1 MRKFYLFAVFSLM
14 AGLAFAA
21 DADSGKRL
29 DHVFVYAGSEVSSK
43 IIYIYNSDGSLQSM
57 ETMMLNNDGV
67 LTNNSREVYG
77 YDAEGRMNDYE
88 SYVWHASSMS
98 WLGSPKE
105 DAKKHMTFDDQNRI
119 AEVDYYKWDS
129 SIEKW
134 GEHVYLHGVYTYDGN
149 VAIEDRERWLND
161 KFSTA
166 DRRRYEFDDAGRLVT
181 YVRYSNGA
189 FSFEVGDY
197 VYTPTDSV
205 VYSYDDHGNITEQ
218 SSFMYIDSW
227 VDGERLKYE
236 YTYDEYGNIA
246 TKTSYR
252 WDDWTD
258 DWMSGSTLTYENHY
272 LADTDTYDLPYT
284 RDYAQSGALEATDA
298 VDGNADG
305 STWRIENGALVCS
318 SSTASEAPDI
328 LYLPPLNMASDTEVK
343 IVFNARLANDCDSAQ
358 IQMILCSNDEELTPL
373 GAVGNIH
380 TIEPGEGS
388 EVEGYIIAPQNGA
401 FRIGI
406 CFNNSLV
413 GSQVAIDTL
422 TVYNYRPSN
431 TPMEPYG
438 LSAIAANDQSL
449 QVQIDFYAPV
459 YTIGGDVLGSVDKME
474 VYRNGSAEPV
484 YTTEE
489 VGASLVTR
497 WVDTDAVKG
506 ENTYEI
512 YAYANGQKSD
522 PATILVVAGYARP
535 AEVRNLSIVER
546 ADYSCVISWDKP
558 EGIDGG
564 EMYDCPI
571 YYTVIRNNET
581 IVANAVT
588 GTSVVDNTIPCEYGQ
603 TPVFYTILSS
613 NLSGEGRRTYSELY
627 FIGAPY
633 SAPYA
638 ESFAGGAMNT
648 MWLSDKLEGLDSGWG
663 IGEQAYSPDAQP
675 QDGDGG
681 LASFMAT
688 NVNVG
693 TKTRLTS
700 AKINIGNLSEPALGF
715 YIYQTT
721 GEKSNDN
728 LTVEVSRNNGEF
740 VAVAGP
746 LYASG
751 NETEGWVK
759 KVIPLDA
766 YQGETAL
773 RLSFVGEAVD
783 GTTNINIDNIQVQ
796 ERSVVGIADNRI
808 DKYRV
813 YATTEGQI
821 VVKAQP
827 GSECSIDVYGI
838 GGQKVYATQG
848 DEAIVDAAP
857 GIYVVDVEGAR
868 YKVVVK

>member
-134 GEHVYLHGVYTYDGN
+134 GEHVYLHGVYTYDDN

-166 DRRRYEFDDAGRLVT
+166 DRRRYEYDDAGRLVT

-388 EVEGYIIAPQNGA
+388 EIEGYIIAPK
-401 FRIGI
+401 
-406 CFNNSLV
+406 
-413 GSQVAIDTL
+413 TE
-422 TVYNYRPSN
+422 PS
-431 TPMEPYG
+431 
-438 LSAIAANDQSL
+438 A
-449 QVQIDFYAPV
+449 
-459 YTIGGDVLGSVDKME
+459 
-474 VYRNGSAEPV
+474 
-484 YTTEE
+484 
-489 VGASLVTR
+489 
-497 WVDTDAVKG
+497 
-506 ENTYEI
+506 
-512 YAYANGQKSD
+512 
-522 PATILVVAGYARP
+522 
-535 AEVRNLSIVER
+535 
-546 ADYSCVISWDKP
+546 
-558 EGIDGG
+558 
-564 EMYDCPI
+564 
-571 YYTVIRNNET
+571 
-581 IVANAVT
+581 
-588 GTSVVDNTIPCEYGQ
+588 
-603 TPVFYTILSS
+603 
-613 NLSGEGRRTYSELY
+613 
-627 FIGAPY
+627 
-633 SAPYA
+633 
-638 ESFAGGAMNT
+638 
-648 MWLSDKLEGLDSGWG
+648 
-663 IGEQAYSPDAQP
+663 
-675 QDGDGG
+675 
-681 LASFMAT
+681 
-688 NVNVG
+688 
-693 TKTRLTS
+693 
-700 AKINIGNLSEPALGF
+700 
-715 YIYQTT
+715 
-721 GEKSNDN
+721 
-728 LTVEVSRNNGEF
+728 
-740 VAVAGP
+740 
-746 LYASG
+746 
-751 NETEGWVK
+751 
-759 KVIPLDA
+759 
-766 YQGETAL
+766 
-773 RLSFVGEAVD
+773 
-783 GTTNINIDNIQVQ
+783 
-796 ERSVVGIADNRI
+796 
-808 DKYRV
+808 
-813 YATTEGQI
+813 
-821 VVKAQP
+821 
-827 GSECSIDVYGI
+827 
-838 GGQKVYATQG
+838 
-848 DEAIVDAAP
+848 
-857 GIYVVDVEGAR
+857 
-868 YKVVVK
+868 